1 MDASKRRTKRIIVE
15 VRYSG
20 VLSYARL
27 REELFDKWS
36 KDFTKIAVGDSSIEI
51 IDTSRNFKIF
61 SEWNRSGL
69 FFENV
74 EEPSDYIKKANE
86 YLGKLLVDYKRTE
99 LVRIGIRFEFIL
111 PYEGSF
117 EELFKILRTNIY
129 KEKIDELGEIVDF
142 GTFALTAK
150 DGDHKIKISLGPMRK
165 HEITQRNEFGFE
177 QDPDVALFLDIDYYS
192 DIKKKYELEKFIQQA
207 WKFADERSKQF
218 IQSIKEED

>member
-1 MDASKRRTKRIIVE
+1 VDASKRRTKRIIVE